1 MVQCPPRL
9 TVSTLSLLNTV
20 VEAVNILARQYG
32 HLVAARMELALRMSA
47 AVPAQVPA
55 RVPARVP
62 AQGQV
67 LRIPDTDSRYSRNSR
82 TRIPERVPARAV
94 GTGADG
100 LPPGLESAAIAA
112 ERLEEQ

>member
-1 MVQCPPRL
+1 M
-9 TVSTLSLLNTV
+9 STLSLLNTV

-55 RVPARVP
+55 RAVARVP
-62 AQGQV
+62 AQGHVLQL